1 MIASKCG
8 GRHVPWRPPVTA
20 SFIDRE
26 TELARLREQANKDDS
41 RMVLVTGRRRI
52 GKTYLLQH
60 CWSDRPVFHFTA
72 SNITAAQN
80 RQALLDE
87 AGRWAGETLRPEDY
101 PTWRTALRALLQ
113 LHPDERVVF
122 VLDEMQYLAQDPR
135 DLSSFVSEL
144 NAVWEGE
151 LRREAPIL
159 LALSGSAI
167 STLEGLTEGDAAL
180 HGRISWHGRLKPF
193 RYHQAARMLP
203 GYSRAEQVEA
213 FGAFGGTPRYLDEV
227 DTDRPVEENI
237 VRHLLAPDGVV
248 RGQIETAIDQE
259 LGLRDVSTYR
269 GILAAVGQGR
279 PTGGEIASAI
289 GSSYDTPLRKK
300 MERLIRL
307 EYLER
312 IRNFGAARNQPYSY
326 RLSDFAFRF
335 YYGLVVPNESA
346 IETAGAGSVWK
357 DRLAR
362 DAWPTYMGQH
372 VFEDVVRQAYL
383 QLQDDRDVP
392 IVSEWGYWQGQSPNG
407 EAVEIDAVCR
417 LLDGRMMTGSVK
429 YRSRPASASV
439 WTDHVQ
445 KLTQLRGSGRK
456 WVHEALK
463 PDAPFLFVSRSGFTD
478 SFHEVRREHPE
489 RPVIAWALEDLF
501 G

>member
-1 MIASKCG
+1 MSASL
-8 GRHVPWRPPVTA
+8 
-20 SFIDRE
+20 IDRE
-26 TELARLREQANKDDS
+26 TELSRLRQLANESDS
-41 RMVLVTGRRRI
+41 RMALVTGRRRI
-52 GKTYLLQH
+52 GKTHLLRR
-60 CWSDRPVFHFTA
+60 CWSDRSVFHFTA

-87 AGRWAGETLRPEDY
+87 AGRWAGTTFRPQDH
-101 PTWRTALRALLQ
+101 PTWRTTLRAVLE

-122 VLDEMQYLAQDPR
+122 VLDEVQYLARDPR
-135 DLSSFVSEL
+135 DLSPFASEL
-144 NAVWEGE
+144 NAVWESD
-151 LRREAPIL
+151 LRRDVPL
-159 LALSGSAI
+159 LLVLSGSAI

-180 HGRISWHGRLKPF
+180 HGRISWHGRLEPF
-193 RYHQAARMLP
+193 RYDDAARMLP

-213 FGAFGGTPRYLDEV
+213 FGAFGGTPMYLDEV
-227 DTDRPVEENI
+227 DSDRPLEENI
-237 VRHLLAPDGVV
+237 VRHLLTPDGLV

-300 MERLIRL
+300 LERLIRL
-307 EYLER
+307 QYLER

-326 RLSDFAFRF
+326 RLADFAFRF

-346 IETAGAGSVWK
+346 IETAGARSVWEQ
-357 DRLAR
+357 RLAP
-362 DAWPTYMGQH
+362 DAWPTYIGQH
-372 VFEDVVRQAYL
+372 VFEDVVGQAYL
-383 QLQDDRDVP
+383 KLQGDRDVP
-392 IVSEWGYWQGQSPNG
+392 IVGEWGYWQGRSPDG
-407 EAVEIDAVCR
+407 EPVEIDAVCR
-417 LLDGRMMTGSVK
+417 LLEGGVMTGSVK

-439 WTDHVQ
+439 WMDHVQ
-445 KLTQLRGSGRK
+445 KLTRLRGSGRK

-478 SFHEVRREHPE
+478 SFHEVCREHPE
-489 RPVIAWALEDLF
+489 RPVNAWTLEDLF
-501 G
+501 D